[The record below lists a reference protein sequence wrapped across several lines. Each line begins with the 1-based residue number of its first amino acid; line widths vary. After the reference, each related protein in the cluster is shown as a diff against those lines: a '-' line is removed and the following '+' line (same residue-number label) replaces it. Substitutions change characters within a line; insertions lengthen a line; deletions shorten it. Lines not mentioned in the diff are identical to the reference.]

1 MCTLTTQSVSHLS
14 MQPRIFVNRS
24 SRFLAVCCHV
34 LVVWACITVAA
45 DKLTVAVATNFFTT
59 AEELIEKFEE
69 ESDVKVTLVT
79 GSSGQLFAQ
88 AKNGA
93 PYDVF
98 FSADQEKID
107 AIIDE
112 GLGYDDTRFTYALG
126 RLCFMLNPKREHE
139 QSARELF
146 DSLKFNRVV
155 YANPKLAPYGT
166 AAEETF
172 EELEIDL
179 SQEKKKVI
187 FADNVGKAYAIVHS
201 GNADAGMVALS
212 SILDDE
218 LTDVLYYVIPDKYYN
233 PLRQDAIVLNR
244 TERERLAREFIE
256 FVQSDAAKAIIRSNG
271 YGSD

>member
-1 MCTLTTQSVSHLS
+1 M
-14 MQPRIFVNRS
+14 
-24 SRFLAVCCHV
+24 SRFSRVYTACYYI
-34 LVVWACITVAA
+34 LVVWTCTTVAA
-45 DKLTVAVATNFFTT
+45 DKLTVAVATNFLTT
-59 AEELIEKFEE
+59 AEDLIEKFEE
-69 ESDVKVTLVT
+69 ESDAKVTLVT

-98 FSADQEKID
+98 FSADQVKID
-107 AIIDE
+107 AIVDE
-112 GLGYDDTRFTYALG
+112 ELGYDDTRITYALG
-126 RLCFMLNPKREHE
+126 RLCFMLNPKREYE

-146 DSLKFNRVV
+146 ERLQFNRIV

-166 AAEETF
+166 AAEEAF
-172 EELEIDL
+172 EELEVDL
-179 SQEKKKVI
+179 SEKKKKVI
-187 FADNVGKAYAIVHS
+187 FADNVGKTYAIVHS

-218 LTDVLYYVIPDKYYN
+218 LADGHYYVIPDKYYN

-244 TERERLAREFIE
+244 TENERLAREFVE

-271 YGSD
+271 YALD